1 MIRKKFPELW
11 EKMRDWDYSTM
22 RIFLKYYSVE
32 QLEIRFAFEEERLA
46 AGLPIKGRAFFDA
59 LRERLKEGDA

>member
-1 MIRKKFPELW
+1 MQLME
-11 EKMRDWDYSTM
+11 WDKQTW
-22 RIFLKYYSVE
+22 RTFLKNYSVE

-46 AGLPIKGRAFFDA
+46 AGLPIKGRSFFDA